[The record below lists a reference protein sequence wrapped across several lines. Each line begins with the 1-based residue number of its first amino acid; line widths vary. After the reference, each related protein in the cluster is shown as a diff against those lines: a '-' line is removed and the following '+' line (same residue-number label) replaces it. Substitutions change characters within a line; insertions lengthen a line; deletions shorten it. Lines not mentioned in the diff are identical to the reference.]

1 MRIKTVKELLQHET
15 VASLRGGYIVTFQV
29 NRTYDGRIELVGI
42 RSSSPAPNGHRWY
55 DMKLTPEEMQEYAST
70 DLYEASGLFST
81 EHELQTLIKSNA
93 DKEFQTLVDL
103 HGQSKEDFVYFLLD
117 YAKSNAQSSEHFD
130 QTTLDFVNVMAQ
142 KYIE

>member
-1 MRIKTVKELLQHET
+1 MRIKTVEELLQHET
-15 VASLRGGYIVTFQV
+15 VASLRDGYIVTFQV

-42 RSSSPAPNGHRWY
+42 RSSSPAPNGHRGY
-55 DMKLTPEEMQEYAST
+55 DRKFTPEEMQKYAST

-93 DKEFQTLVDL
+93 DKEFQALVDL
-103 HGQSKEDFVYFLLD
+103 HGQSKADFVCFLID

-142 KYIE
+142 KYIK